1 MLISLYVC
9 MGISEISFSC
19 SFFKAEL
26 SQQIKGTVTKSLRYR
41 YLGPVHTKPDCYFL
55 KPHICS
61 TNSRWMNERIHWFS
75 GEGRPFCDAQNV
87 WFQKYPDSCGPGL
100 NVLCYIVNVSNPTC
114 YEFKIHFPLILPS
127 SYFFLLFLS
136 LFLFLLVIIFLFVLS
151 CHGLCF
157 WNCHIRGV
165 VYIS

>member
-1 MLISLYVC
+1 MIKK
-9 MGISEISFSC
+9 MFRFRNI
-19 SFFKAEL
+19 
-26 SQQIKGTVTKSLRYR
+26 QICV
-41 YLGPVHTKPDCYFL
+41 
-55 KPHICS
+55 
-61 TNSRWMNERIHWFS
+61 
-75 GEGRPFCDAQNV
+75 EGD
-87 WFQKYPDSCGPGL
+87 L
-100 NVLCYIVNVSNPTC
+100 NVYCYIVHVSNPTC